1 MPNTGLTEADTRA
14 KLIDPALHERGWDE
28 RMIGR
33 EETPGKVA
41 TSRGRHYRSH
51 KRMDYVLRVPNP
63 AGGEPLATAIL
74 EAKRSGLDPGRGVEQ
89 VKRYGNLAGRHNVRF
104 VYSTNGHRF
113 LEHDRVSG
121 ITSDLKPMS
130 EFPTPAELIN
140 RYERVLGAAFGS
152 ESARPLSTLYP
163 KGRDSV
169 RYYQDAA
176 IRAVFE
182 KLAKG
187 DKRVLLSM
195 ATGTGKTLVAVNILK
210 RIEAAKQLRRALFV
224 CDRDAL
230 RQQARNALHQI
241 FGDDVAI
248 ATSANPEKN
257 ARVVVATYQ
266 TLNVGGGDTEG
277 KDEEN
282 AAYIR
287 RHYGEDY
294 FSHIVIDEC
303 HRSAWNKWSQVL
315 TLNPNAVQ
323 IGLTATPREFQYAGG
338 PPDSEGSL
346 EIERDREITADNIRY
361 FGEPVYEYDIGLG
374 MDDGYLALMLV
385 NRYDTHLA
393 GRSETERETGLTKED
408 LESADEVVDVTTG
421 ESADISEARSIYG
434 ATVIEERVVLPDR
447 RREMC
452 DALFNSL
459 CAQGKPEQK
468 SIVFCVNV
476 SHAIAVAVS
485 LNNLYAEWC
494 WEQGHKPKPEF
505 AFTCTGEVGSEKL
518 ADFRGSAQ
526 RLFVATTADLLT
538 TGVDI
543 PWVENIVFFRYIKS
557 PMLFHQ
563 MIGRGTRIDENSGKL
578 AFTIHD
584 FTNATR
590 LLGEDLIQRIGKKAT
605 DIKTSSPPPEK
616 TFEAHGVEVEVR
628 EQGNFVSV
636 MNDDGAM
643 ELVDQQ
649 EYQRRIAALLTTHIP
664 DAESMRKAWSNQ
676 KLRIQLVNNFP
687 GGPNYVLAL
696 RDLSGMEDF
705 DLYDVLAQWAYG
717 EDALSRAERARRF
730 EAANSEWLAD
740 QPEATRNTILAI
752 CSQFRKGGIE
762 NLEDESLLRTP
773 EVMQAGGRNAL
784 DLYRD
789 GGASEVIRDL
799 KLRLFRAR

>member
-1 MPNTGLTEADTRA
+1 MPNNGLNEADTRA
-14 KLIDPALHERGWDE
+14 KLIDPALHKRGWNE
-28 RMIGR
+28 SMIRREILPGR
-33 EETPGKVA
+33 VELRYGKPTRV
-41 TSRGRHYRSH
+41 RRSA
-51 KRMDYVLRVPNP
+51 DYVLTVDNP
-63 AGGEPLATAIL
+63 EGGQPLVMTIV
-74 EAKRSGLDPGRGVEQ
+74 EAKAESVDPGVGVEQ
-89 VKRYGNLAGRHNVRF
+89 VKRYGNLANRHNVRF

-121 ITSDLKPMS
+121 ITSDLKRMS
-130 EFPTPAELIN
+130 EFPTPAELID
-140 RYERVLGAAFGS
+140 RYERDLGAAFGS
-152 ESARPLSTLYP
+152 DGTKPLSTDYAN
-163 KGRDSV
+163 GRESV

-187 DKRVLLSM
+187 ENRVLLSM

-210 RIEAAKQLRRALFV
+210 RIESAGQLRRALFV

-230 RQQARNALHQI
+230 REQARNALHAI
-241 FGDDVAI
+241 FGDDVAMVK
-248 ATSANPEKN
+248 TGRPEKN

-266 TLNVGGGDTEG
+266 TLNVGGNDDDEDTDASFI
-277 KDEEN
+277 K
-282 AAYIR
+282 

-294 FSHIVIDEC
+294 FSHIIIDEC

-315 TLNPNAVQ
+315 TLNSHAVQ
-323 IGLTATPREFQYAGG
+323 IGLTATPREFEYR
-338 PPDSEGSL
+338 EGS
-346 EIERDREITADNIRY
+346 EEADADREITRDNIRY
-361 FGEPVYEYDIGLG
+361 FGEPVYEYGIGSG

-393 GRSETERETGLTKED
+393 GRSETERETGFTKED
-408 LESADEVVDVTTG
+408 LESAHEVVDVTTG

-434 ATVIEERVVLPDR
+434 ATVFEERVVLPDR
-447 RREMC
+447 RLEMC

-459 CAQGKPEQK
+459 CAQGNPEQK

-476 SHAIAVAVS
+476 SHAIAVANS

-494 WEQGHKPKPEF
+494 WEQGRKPKPEF
-505 AFTCTGEVGSEKL
+505 AFPCTGEVGSEHL
-518 ADFRGSAQ
+518 ADFRGLAQ
-526 RLFVATTADLLT
+526 SFFVATTADLLT

-543 PWVENIVFFRYIKS
+543 PWVENIVFFRYVKS

-578 AFTIHD
+578 AFTVHD

-590 LLGEDLIQRIGKKAT
+590 LLGEDLIQRIGKAT
-605 DIKTSSPPPEK
+605 DIKPSSPPPEK

-643 ELVDQQ
+643 ELIDQR
-649 EYQRRIAALLTTHIP
+649 EYQRRIAALLTAHMP

-676 KLRIQLVNNFP
+676 RSRIQLVNNFP

-705 DLYDVLAQWAYG
+705 DLYDVLAHWAYG
-717 EDALSRAERARRF
+717 EDALSRMERARRF
-730 EAANSEWLAD
+730 ETANSEWLAD
-740 QPEATRNTILAI
+740 QPEPTRSTILAI

-762 NLEDESLLRTP
+762 NLEDKALMDTP
-773 EVMQAGGRNAL
+773 EVKDAGGRDAL
-784 DLYRD
+784 SQYRE
-789 GGASEVIRDL
+789 GGASEAIRDL
-799 KLRLFRAR
+799 KLRLFRVS